1 MGEDLIDGGSLAYTV
16 SLGVTEVH
24 PEEMSLKSAIKPADQ
39 GLYEAKETG
48 RNALS
53 SLDILA
59 NRECSCET

>member
-1 MGEDLIDGGSLAYTV
+1 M